1 MKTKTKNRLVNVSV
15 FALASA
21 PFWATAVLM
30 LANIHDSVFSDR
42 DENLLGQFV
51 LRDDCAKSNCF
62 SFDKTGRIEET
73 FLFGSGT
80 TYDFNSRA
88 SPKIRPYVALPKAG
102 VVVAYELQKPTPA
115 QISHAK
121 ELHQA
126 ACSAV
131 QKHQLKGYTALK
143 CS

>member
-15 FALASA
+15 FTLASA

-42 DENLLGQFV
+42 DGNLLGQFV
-51 LRDDCAKSNCF
+51 RRDDCAKSNCF
-62 SFDKTGRIEET
+62 SFDKTGRIEESY
-73 FLFGSGT
+73 FFGIGT
-80 TYDFNSRA
+80 TYSFNGSA
-88 SPKIRPYVALPKAG
+88 APKIKQYVAMPRMG
-102 VVVAYELQKPTPA
+102 MIVAQELTNPTPA

-126 ACSAV
+126 ACSAI
-131 QKHQLKGYTALK
+131 QKNQLQGYTALK